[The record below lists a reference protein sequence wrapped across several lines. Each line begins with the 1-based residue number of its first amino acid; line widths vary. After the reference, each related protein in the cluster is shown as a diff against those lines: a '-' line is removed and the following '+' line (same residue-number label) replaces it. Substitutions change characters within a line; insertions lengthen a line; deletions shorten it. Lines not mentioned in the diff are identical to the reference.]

1 MADKTI
7 IDVLFVKYKF
17 DIVVNLAVWAGVRC
31 SFENTDVYIT
41 SNMMGFYNDHGGI
54 PRIDKLSNRF
64 RVSLRVQGSKFKAG
78 AQAMAFF
85 CDTQE

>member
-1 MADKTI
+1 
-7 IDVLFVKYKF
+7 
-17 DIVVNLAVWAGVRC
+17 
-31 SFENTDVYIT
+31 
-41 SNMMGFYNDHGGI
+41 MMGFYNDHGGI

-85 CDTQE
+85 CDTQEWGNKANSHQIFAKWVNETEKVVVLQPFQ